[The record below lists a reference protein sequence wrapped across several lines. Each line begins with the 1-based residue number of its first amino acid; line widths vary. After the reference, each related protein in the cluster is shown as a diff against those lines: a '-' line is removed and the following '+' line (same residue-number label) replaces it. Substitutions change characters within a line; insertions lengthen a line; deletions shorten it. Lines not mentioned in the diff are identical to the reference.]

1 MRRKQNEEVKEKI
14 DQLEYQNALCLSTL
28 ENQHMNEEDLQSK
41 FHYMEKAIDTVE
53 KENTESIEKIV

>member
-1 MRRKQNEEVKEKI
+1 MKEKI